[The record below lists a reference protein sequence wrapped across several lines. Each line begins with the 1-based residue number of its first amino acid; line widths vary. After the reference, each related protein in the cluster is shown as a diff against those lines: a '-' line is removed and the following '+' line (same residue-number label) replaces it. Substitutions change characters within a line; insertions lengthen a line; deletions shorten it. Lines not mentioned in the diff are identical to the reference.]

1 MLGGYLA
8 IAWSM
13 TGYEVFHAVEH
24 FPYEWWKSATEH
36 PYMGLLFRKLYGFH
50 HFHHANIKSNEAIS
64 GFYGL
69 PIADWVFRTYH
80 QPKELLLEGRVA
92 TAKEFQMKPP
102 IRIVRWLDNLARE
115 QEAKII
121 RKVA

>member
-1 MLGGYLA
+1 
-8 IAWSM
+8 M